1 MSSEKI
7 KEEIIDFI
15 GDYKSYNDYLKS
27 LTKVKV
33 YSKGLI
39 TFYVL
44 SDDLDIIIKK
54 YEKDIL
60 KNLDRV
66 HKFTNNS
73 YYNIYLCLSPFQKKF
88 NLNPKTPLSRINI
101 NSAFTYLNKPE
112 IYILRKEEM
121 GKVLFHELIHH
132 IPQIHSRFKESNINR
147 LKEHFNIKT
156 LDIDP
161 NEAIVEFWATVMF
174 LKEISEETKKDF
186 YELYAEELK
195 YSLYKSYQIFKL
207 QKENNYKW
215 FDYTNVYCYI
225 IFKTIIMYNLPEFQ
239 KIYTFPYNDDA
250 ITDFLIEFSNIPLP
264 ITSNPTTKRPD
275 NSLCFMI
282 NSDC

>member
-1 MSSEKI
+1 MNSEII
-7 KEEIIDFI
+7 KSEIIDFL

-44 SDDLDIIIKK
+44 SDDLKIIIHK
-54 YEKDIL
+54 YEKEIL

-73 YYNIYLCLSPFQKKF
+73 YYNFYLCLSPFQKKF
-88 NLNPKTPLSRINI
+88 NLNSKIPLSKINI

-121 GKVLFHELIHH
+121 GKVMFHELIHH
-132 IPQIHSRFKESNINR
+132 IPEIHSQFKKNNINR

-156 LDIDP
+156 FDIDP

-174 LKEISEETKKDF
+174 LKEISEETSKDF
-186 YELYAEELK
+186 YELYIEELK

-275 NSLCFMI
+275 NSLCFMV

>member
-7 KEEIIDFI
+7 KSEIIDFL
-15 GDYKSYNDYLKS
+15 GNYKSYNDF
-27 LTKVKV
+27 TKPLNKIKV

-44 SDDLDIIIKK
+44 TDDLDTIIKK
-54 YEKDIL
+54 YEKEIL

-66 HKFTNNS
+66 HTFTNNS

-88 NLNPKTPLSRINI
+88 NMDPTKPLTKINI
-101 NSAFTYLNKPE
+101 NSAFTYLNKPD
-112 IYILRKEEM
+112 IYIFRKEEM
-121 GKVLFHELIHH
+121 GKVMFHEIIHH
-132 IPQIHSRFKESNINR
+132 IPEIHSQFKESNINR

-156 LDIDP
+156 LHIDP
-161 NEAIVEFWATVMF
+161 NESIVEFWATIMF
-174 LKEISEETKKDF
+174 LKQISNETQKDF
-186 YELYAEELK
+186 FELYLEELK

-207 QKENNYKW
+207 QKQNNYVW
-215 FDYTNVYCYI
+215 LDYTHVYCYI

-239 KIYTFPYNDDA
+239 KIYTFPYNDDV
-250 ITDFLIEFSNIPLP
+250 ITDFLIKYSNLPLP
-264 ITSNPTTKRPD
+264 ITSNPTTKRAD
-275 NSLCFMI
+275 NSLCFMV